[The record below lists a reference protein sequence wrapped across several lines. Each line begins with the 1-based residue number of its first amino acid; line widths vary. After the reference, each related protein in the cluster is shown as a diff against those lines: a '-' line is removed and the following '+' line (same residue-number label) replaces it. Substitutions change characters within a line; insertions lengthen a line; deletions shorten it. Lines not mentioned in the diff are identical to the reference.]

1 MNRHLLAAHCLF
13 ILVVSCAFAGG
24 NNYKN
29 FDVAVYARVIDVQE
43 MKDPA
48 WLERSWAAVT
58 KYVKVD
64 KIYLETHR
72 DTVMPDQATLDQA
85 KNFFASKGVK
95 TAAGIT
101 WTINERNGET
111 YCYSNPE
118 HLKLMKKVVEFTA
131 KNFDEILLDDW
142 FFTNCK
148 SDIEIAAKGNRSWTQ
163 YRLDL
168 MDRTGRELMVN
179 AARAVNPKVKV
190 IIKYP
195 QWYDHYQACGFNL
208 ETQPKSFDGVYTGT
222 ETRDPVNNSMHIQQY
237 HGYSIFRYLENL
249 NHNNRGGWVDQGGSE
264 IPNRYEE
271 QLWITLFAKAPEI
284 TLWPLGRLLAPGF
297 RYDQPLRDVSG
308 VPRLATMAGPVFE
321 EVDRFIGEMGNPI
334 GVKSYKPF
342 NSSGEDY
349 LPSYLG
355 MAGIPMDIVPQF
367 PTEAQT
373 VLLTEQA
380 SFDPD
385 IVSKIEK
392 QLAAGKTV
400 VITSGLLKALGRKL
414 DDIVELKY
422 TGRTVSTYEFLG
434 GRGSGVSK
442 SDTDI
447 LVPEITFFTNDSG
460 PVISAFTSAT
470 STSGVPILHR
480 AKYSKGLLYVLTVP
494 QAQGDLYAYPQ
505 PVLNT
510 IREVLG
516 KETYVRLD
524 APSRVSLFV
533 YDNDKFIVE
542 SFREDPVPTARVI
555 TDKRIARLRDMLTGQ
570 VLEGTPQGS
579 TTVFTT
585 PLVPGSYRVFSA
597 E

>member
-1 MNRHLLAAHCLF
+1 MSRYFLLVIYIPFL
-13 ILVVSCAFAGG
+13 LVSSALAGG

-29 FDVAVYARVIDVQE
+29 FDVASYARVIDVQE

-58 KYVKVD
+58 KYVKFD

-85 KNFFASKGVK
+85 KKFFASKGVK
-95 TAAGIT
+95 VAGGIT
-101 WTINERNGET
+101 WTIMERNGET

-148 SDIEIAAKGNRSWTQ
+148 SDIEIAAKGDRSWTQ

-179 AARAVNPKVKV
+179 AAKAVNPKVKV

-195 QWYDHYQACGFNL
+195 QWYDHFQSCGFNL
-208 ETQPKSFDGVYTGT
+208 ETQPKYFDGVYSGT

-264 IPNRYEE
+264 MPNRYEE

-284 TLWPLGRLLAPGF
+284 TLWPIGRMLAPGF
-297 RYDQPLRDVSG
+297 DFSQPLREVAGDS
-308 VPRLATMAGPVFE
+308 RLAAMAGPVFE
-321 EVDRFIGEMGNPI
+321 KVDRFIGQMGNPI

-342 NSSGEDY
+342 NSYGEDY

-380 SFDPD
+380 GFDPN
-385 IVSKIEK
+385 IVVKIKK
-392 QLAAGKTV
+392 QLTDGKTV
-400 VITSGLLKALGRKL
+400 VITTGLLKALKGRL
-414 DDIVELKY
+414 DDIVELQY
-422 TGRTVSTYEFLG
+422 TGRTVATREFMG
-434 GRGSGVSK
+434 GRGPGVNK

-460 PVISAFTSAT
+460 PVISAMTSA
-470 STSGVPILHR
+470 SKTSGVPILHR

-494 QAQGDLYAYPQ
+494 QAPGDLYAYPE

-516 KETYVRLD
+516 KEMYVRLD

-542 SFREDPVPTARVI
+542 SFQENPVPAARVV
-555 TDKRIARLRDMLTGQ
+555 TDKRITKLRDMLTGQ
-570 VLEGTPQGS
+570 VLAGTPQGS
-579 TTVFTT
+579 TTVFNT

>member
-1 MNRHLLAAHCLF
+1 MNRRLFAALCFLF
-13 ILVVSCAFAGG
+13 LVVSCAFAGG

-29 FDVAVYARVIDVQE
+29 FDVASYARVIDVQE

-48 WLERSWAAVT
+48 WLERSWTAVT
-58 KYVKVD
+58 KYVKFD

-85 KNFFASKGVK
+85 KKFFASKGVK
-95 TAAGIT
+95 VAGGIT

-111 YCYSNPE
+111 YCYLNPE
-118 HLKLMKKVVEFTA
+118 LLKLMKKVVEFTA

-148 SDIEIAAKGNRSWTQ
+148 SDIEIAAKGDRSWTQ

-179 AARAVNPKVKV
+179 AAKAVNPKVRV
-190 IIKYP
+190 VIKYP
-195 QWYDHYQACGFNL
+195 QWYDHYQSCGFNL
-208 ETQPKSFDGVYTGT
+208 ETQPKYFDGVYSGT

-264 IPNRYEE
+264 MPNRYEE

-284 TLWPLGRLLAPGF
+284 TLWPIGRMLSPGLG
-297 RYDQPLRDVSG
+297 YDQPLRNVVG
-308 VPRLATMAGPVFE
+308 EARLASMAGPVFE
-321 EVDRFIGEMGNPI
+321 KVDRFIGQLGNPI

-342 NSSGEDY
+342 NSTGEDY

-355 MAGIPMDIVPQF
+355 MDGIPMDIVPQF
-367 PTEAQT
+367 PIEAQT

-385 IVSKIEK
+385 IVTKIKK
-392 QLAAGKTV
+392 QLTDGKTV
-400 VITSGLLKALGRKL
+400 VITTGLLKALKGKL
-414 DDIVELKY
+414 DEIVELQY
-422 TGRTVSTYEFLG
+422 TGRTVSTREFMG
-434 GRGSGVSK
+434 GREPGVHK

-460 PVISAFTSAT
+460 PVISASTSAT
-470 STSGVPILHR
+470 RTSGVPILHR

-516 KETYVRLD
+516 KQMYVRLD

-542 SFREDPVPTARVI
+542 SFQENPVPTAHVI
-555 TDKRIARLRDMLTGQ
+555 TDKRITKLRDMLTGQ
-570 VLEGTPQGS
+570 MLMGTPQGS
-579 TTVFTT
+579 TMVFNT

>member
-1 MNRHLLAAHCLF
+1 MSRYFLPVIYLPFLL
-13 ILVVSCAFAGG
+13 VSSALAGG

-29 FDVAVYARVIDVQE
+29 FDVASYARVIDVQE

-48 WLERSWAAVT
+48 WLERSWAVVT
-58 KYVKVD
+58 KYVKFD

-85 KNFFASKGVK
+85 KKFFASKGVK
-95 TAAGIT
+95 VAGGIT
-101 WTINERNGET
+101 WTIMERNGET

-142 FFTNCK
+142 FFTSCK
-148 SDIEIAAKGNRSWTQ
+148 SDLEIAAKGDRSWTQ

-179 AARAVNPKVKV
+179 AAKAINPKVKV
-190 IIKYP
+190 VIKYP
-195 QWYDHYQACGFNL
+195 QWYDHFQSCGFNL
-208 ETQPKSFDGVYTGT
+208 ETQPKYFDGVYSGT
-222 ETRDPVNNSMHIQQY
+222 ETRDPVNNGMHIQQY

-264 IPNRYEE
+264 MPNRYEE

-284 TLWPLGRLLAPGF
+284 TLWPIGRMLAPGF
-297 RYDQPLRDVSG
+297 YYDQPLRDVTGDS
-308 VPRLATMAGPVFE
+308 RLAAMAGPVFE
-321 EVDRFIGEMGNPI
+321 KVDKFIGQMGNPI

-342 NSSGEDY
+342 NSYGEDY

-380 SFDPD
+380 GFDPN
-385 IVSKIEK
+385 IVTKIKK
-392 QLAAGKTV
+392 QLTDGKTV
-400 VITSGLLKALGRKL
+400 VITTGLLKALKGRL
-414 DDIVELKY
+414 DDIVELQY
-422 TGRTVSTYEFLG
+422 TGRTVATREFMG
-434 GRGSGVSK
+434 GRGPGVNK

-460 PVISAFTSAT
+460 PVISALTSA
-470 STSGVPILHR
+470 SKTSGVPILHR

-494 QAQGDLYAYPQ
+494 QAPGDLYAYPQ

-516 KETYVRLD
+516 KEMYVRLD

-542 SFREDPVPTARVI
+542 SFQENPVPTARVI
-555 TDKRIARLRDMLTGQ
+555 TDQRVTKLRDMLTGQ
-570 VLEGTPQGS
+570 VLAGTPQGS
-579 TTVFTT
+579 TTVFNT

>member
-1 MNRHLLAAHCLF
+1 MNRHLLTATCFPL
-13 ILVVSCAFAGG
+13 LVVSCAFAGG
-24 NNYKN
+24 DNYKN
-29 FDVAVYARVIDVQE
+29 FDVASYARVIDVQE

-48 WLERSWAAVT
+48 WLERNWAEVT
-58 KYVKVD
+58 KYVKFD

-72 DTVMPDQATLDQA
+72 DTIMPDQATLDQA
-85 KNFFASKGVK
+85 KKFFASKGVK
-95 TAAGIT
+95 TSGGIT
-101 WTINERNGET
+101 WTINERTGET
-111 YCYSNPE
+111 YSYANPE
-118 HLKLMKKVVEFTA
+118 HLALMKKVVEFTA

-142 FFTNCK
+142 FFVNSKT
-148 SDIEIAAKGNRSWTQ
+148 DLDIAAKGDRSWTQ

-168 MDRTGRELMVN
+168 MDKTGRELMVN
-179 AARAVNPKVKV
+179 AAKAVNPNVKV

-208 ETQPKSFDGVYTGT
+208 ETQPRYFDGIYSGT

-264 IPNRYEE
+264 MPNRYEE

-284 TLWPLGRLLAPGF
+284 TLWPLGRMLEPGF
-297 RYDQPLRDVSG
+297 DFNKPLREVKGD
-308 VPRLATMAGPVFE
+308 PRLAIMAGPVFE
-321 EVDRFIGEMGNPI
+321 KVDKFIGKMGNPV
-334 GVKSYKPF
+334 GVKCYKPF
-342 NSSGEDY
+342 HSYGEDY

-367 PTEAQT
+367 PTEAKT

-380 SFDPD
+380 SFDPA
-385 IVSKIEK
+385 IVAKIKK
-392 QLAAGKTV
+392 QLIDGKTV
-400 VITSGLLKALGRKL
+400 VITSGLLKALNGKL
-414 DDIVELKY
+414 DDIVELRY
-422 TGRTVSTYEFLG
+422 TGRTVSTHRFLG
-434 GRGSGVSK
+434 GRGPGTSQSE
-442 SDTDI
+442 TDI
-447 LVPEITFFTNDSG
+447 LVPEILFFTNDSG
-460 PVISAFTSAT
+460 PDISAYTSAT
-470 STSGVPILHR
+470 GTSGVPILLR
-480 AKYSKGLLYVLTVP
+480 AKYGKGLLYVLTVP

-510 IREVLG
+510 IRQLLG
-516 KETYVRLD
+516 KELFVRLD

-542 SFREDPVPTARVI
+542 SFQETPVPNARVI
-555 TDKRIARLRDMLTGQ
+555 TDKRITKLTDMLTGQ
-570 VLEGTPQGS
+570 VLMGTPEGS
-579 TTVFTT
+579 TTVFNT